1 MRDIKL
7 SLVQEQNKKNDWWGW
22 NITLEKS
29 VNDLK
34 NPKYIFE
41 EAKIFHDLV
50 TSGQIDP
57 APEAREDV
65 DNSQETSMNNPT
77 QQVLG

>member
-1 MRDIKL
+1 MAT
-7 SLVQEQNKKNDWWGW
+7 VQEQNKKNDWWGW

-34 NPKYIFE
+34 NPKYIFD

-50 TSGQIDP
+50 SSGQIDP
-57 APEAREDV
+57 APEARDDGES
-65 DNSQETSMNNPT
+65 SQSNESMSAS